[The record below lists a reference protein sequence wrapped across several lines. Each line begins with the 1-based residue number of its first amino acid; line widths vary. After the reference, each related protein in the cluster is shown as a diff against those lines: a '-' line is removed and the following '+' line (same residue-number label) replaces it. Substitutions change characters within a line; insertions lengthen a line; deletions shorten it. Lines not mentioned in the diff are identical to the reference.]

1 MGALA
6 KFRRLMSWLAG
17 ALAHVAAR
25 LDRRRPL
32 VEEIARQRVTID
44 KLAAAKAAAERANEA
59 KSEFL
64 AKMGHEMRV
73 PLNALLSYSEQ
84 LLEKAELEGRGEA
97 VADLEKIS
105 AAGQHVLVMANDILD
120 ISRIEAGKTW
130 PHLLNVDQGQQVSV
144 PMVLHRGP
152 SPDEQAFL
160 DEIDAETSEPN
171 VMADAVV
178 IDDGRE
184 RLLVVDDDR
193 NFLELAE
200 RLLLKEGYVPI
211 GTDAPQSALQ
221 IARTVR
227 PTAILLDILMPGFDG
242 WDVLAALKSD
252 PATAAI
258 PVFMISIAS
267 ERRRALAAGADGV
280 VTKPLDAARIK
291 AAITAIKAARQ
302 RREINAR

>member
-17 ALAHVAAR
+17 LAAR
-25 LDRRRPL
+25 LDRRRAL
-32 VEEIARQRVTID
+32 VEEIAWQRATID
-44 KLAAAKAAAERANEA
+44 KLAAGKAAAERANEA

-64 AKMGHEMRV
+64 AQMSREMRV
-73 PLNALLSYSEQ
+73 PLNALVSYSAQ
-84 LLEKAELEGRGEA
+84 LLEKAALEGRGEA
-97 VADLEKIS
+97 VDDLEKIS
-105 AAGQHVLVMANDILD
+105 TAGQHVLVMVNDILD
-120 ISRIEAGKTW
+120 ISRIETGKTW
-130 PHLLNVDQGQQVSV
+130 PHLLNVDKGQQVAV

-160 DEIDAETSEPN
+160 DEIDAETSAPD
-171 VMADAVV
+171 VAADAVV

-200 RLLLKEGYVPI
+200 RLFLKEGYAPI
-211 GTDAPQSALQ
+211 CTDAPQSALQ

-227 PTAILLDILMPGFDG
+227 PTAIFLDILMPGFDG
-242 WDVLAALKSD
+242 WDVLAALKAD
-252 PATAAI
+252 PATATI
-258 PVFMISIAS
+258 PVFMISIPAD
-267 ERRRALAAGADGV
+267 RTRALAAGADGV

-291 AAITAIKAARQ
+291 AAITARKTARGNGNTV
-302 RREINAR
+302 RG